1 MEIKS
6 FLHYQTVEVIGEGL
20 SRVVYK
26 AWDTK
31 QNRSVAIKVL
41 KIPQDKASLLFNL
54 NDVKTLTHIEHPNLC
69 NVYAVGE
76 KDGYPFIVMELI
88 EGKTLQQLFMKK
100 EFDRLKFLNAAI
112 QISKGLNRLHHEK
125 IVHGNLKPTNIM
137 VNNEGTFKLLDTGLS
152 LFKDFQNNPDFVP
165 PYEAFHYLS
174 PEQITG
180 NELTFKL
187 DLFSL
192 GIIFYQMLSGV
203 LPFDGKDEDAL
214 CKSIMN
220 DTPSYKK
227 LLKRKI
233 SGDYILVIEKLLAKN
248 PAERFLH
255 TDELLVT
262 LEEIDIFESHEN
274 KYKANRYNH
283 HNPRQYLMISLLV
296 VLLIIFWY
304 IITSR

>member
-20 SRVVYK
+20 SGVVYK

-31 QNRSVAIKVL
+31 QNRAVAIKAL
-41 KIPQDKASLLFNL
+41 KFPRDKASSLFNL
-54 NDVKTLTHIEHPNLC
+54 NDIKTLTHIEHPHLC
-69 NVYAVGE
+69 NVYKVDE

-88 EGKTLQQLFMKK
+88 EGKTLQQLLREK
-100 EFDRLKFLNAAI
+100 EFNPFQFLKAAI
-112 QISKGLNRLHHEK
+112 QISRGLNRLHHEK
-125 IVHGNLKPTNIM
+125 IVHGNLKPANIM
-137 VNNEGTFKLLDTGLS
+137 VNNEGTFKLLDAGLS
-152 LFKDFQNNPDFVP
+152 SFKNFQNNPDFVP

-174 PEQITG
+174 PEQIAN
-180 NELTFKL
+180 NELTFKS

-192 GIIFYQMLSGV
+192 GVIFYQMLSGV
-203 LPFDGKDEDAL
+203 LPFEGEDEDAL
-214 CKSIMN
+214 CKSILN
-220 DTPSYKK
+220 VTPSYKK

-233 SGDYILVIEKLLAKN
+233 PGDYILVIEKLLAKN

-274 KYKANRYNH
+274 KYKASKYNH
-283 HNPRQYLMISLLV
+283 HSPRQYLMISLLV